1 MCLDDEKRGRINMN
15 DMEEKEIR
23 EAIYAADNALAHL
36 DSAKTYL
43 NKASNWGIIDIFGG
57 GLFTNL
63 MKHERMGEAEREIQE
78 AKYALQRFS
87 RELQD
92 VTGYS
97 SIHIDDLITFADFI
111 FDGLLMDIIAQSKI
125 SEAKSQCDEAIHK
138 VSVIKAELQSKL

>member
-1 MCLDDEKRGRINMN
+1 MN

-78 AKYALQRFS
+78 AKYALQKFS

-111 FDGLLMDIIAQSKI
+111 FD
-125 SEAKSQCDEAIHK
+125 
-138 VSVIKAELQSKL
+138 